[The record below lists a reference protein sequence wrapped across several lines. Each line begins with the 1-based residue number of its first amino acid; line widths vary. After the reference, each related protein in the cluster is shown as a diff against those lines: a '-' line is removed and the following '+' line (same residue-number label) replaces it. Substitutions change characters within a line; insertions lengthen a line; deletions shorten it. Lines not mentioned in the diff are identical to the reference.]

1 MSTALLRM
9 TRRWWRGFSLVELAV
24 VLVITGLLLGGMLVS
39 LSAQSQLR
47 ATAAQQ
53 RQFSELIE
61 ALVGYAASRPGKPY
75 LPCPD
80 SDGDGAEDRQADGD
94 CRAAEGGLPWRE
106 LGVGH
111 EDAWGNRLRYRAA
124 PAMSARRGFSLAS
137 VGDLCVARKPN
148 CPGDEILGSALPA
161 VIVAHG
167 RNGRG
172 GIGGGPPAYDERE
185 NLDGDKDFVMHPP
198 TEADTPAGEFDD
210 LVVWL
215 SPNIL
220 FSRMIAAGKLP

>member
-1 MSTALLRM
+1 MSAALLRS
-9 TRRWWRGFSLVELAV
+9 TCRRRHGFSLVELAV
-24 VLVITGLLLGGMLVS
+24 VLAITGLLLGGMLVS
-39 LSAQSQLR
+39 LSAQGELR

-80 SDGDGAEDRQADGD
+80 TDGDGAEDRQSDGD

-106 LGVGH
+106 LGVGR
-111 EDAWGNRLRYRAA
+111 EDAWGNFLRYRVA
-124 PAMSARRGFSLAS
+124 PAMSARSGFSLAS
-137 VGDLCVARKPN
+137 TGELCVARKPQ
-148 CPGDEILGSALPA
+148 CPASDILGSALPA

-172 GIGGGPPAYDERE
+172 GLGGGQPADDERE

-198 TEADTPAGEFDD
+198 TQAGTAAGEFDD
-210 LVVWL
+210 LLVWL